1 MRRELKSD
9 QCADTFFLQWSENPV
24 VKIVHAEEKVF
35 FLQNQKEKKGTR

>member
-24 VKIVHAEEKVF
+24 VKIHAEEKVFF